1 MGAAAKMAF
10 PKAAKARKLGFSLCL
25 VLGLLRT
32 ARPDAFTAGMRGT
45 KLVQLQPSQMQST
58 KTTMSAGPDAAEA
71 SALLGPLKIAS
82 SGMGLLKPLF
92 ALEAKLQALSYNE
105 EAIRATLNTEINSAP
120 VVIYTYS
127 LSPFCTEATK
137 LLDSIGAKYQEV
149 LLAPEWFLMLG
160 EGAAKRAEL
169 GALYGR
175 TSMPHIFIGGQS
187 IGGLADGPGLL
198 PLFESGEL
206 QSMLKAAIFIFRI
219 FFHFLLHSGG
229 RFSRI
234 VDTLAILVLSSAPAM
249 VLAPF
254 CDWSDLRACGAANK
268 ASNAALDEDA
278 IWRLLL
284 AAHFSPALRRFG
296 AEMTSSDLEVQGGQL
311 SRRQDCDSFDCEADT
326 ERQRL
331 QQLLAD
337 IPR

>member
-206 QSMLKAAIFIFRI
+206 QSMLKAA
-219 FFHFLLHSGG
+219 G
-229 RFSRI
+229 
-234 VDTLAILVLSSAPAM
+234 ALS
-249 VLAPF
+249 
-254 CDWSDLRACGAANK
+254 
-268 ASNAALDEDA
+268 
-278 IWRLLL
+278 
-284 AAHFSPALRRFG
+284 
-296 AEMTSSDLEVQGGQL
+296 
-311 SRRQDCDSFDCEADT
+311 
-326 ERQRL
+326 
-331 QQLLAD
+331 
-337 IPR
+337 

>member
-1 MGAAAKMAF
+1 MAF

-206 QSMLKAAIFIFRI
+206 QSMLKAA
-219 FFHFLLHSGG
+219 G
-229 RFSRI
+229 
-234 VDTLAILVLSSAPAM
+234 ALS
-249 VLAPF
+249 
-254 CDWSDLRACGAANK
+254 
-268 ASNAALDEDA
+268 
-278 IWRLLL
+278 
-284 AAHFSPALRRFG
+284 
-296 AEMTSSDLEVQGGQL
+296 
-311 SRRQDCDSFDCEADT
+311 
-326 ERQRL
+326 
-331 QQLLAD
+331 
-337 IPR
+337 